1 MAFIQKQQII
11 PQQQIPQQPQQ
22 SQQQEWQPSFDAEKT
37 RALIKDYGAYPTKYK
52 EQDLEEIRMHA
63 GYHNVPFYEGD
74 FSILDAIKQAGGG
87 FIEGFTTLRVAD
99 HPDNAYEAVARNIG
113 HLVGFV
119 PGILS
124 GPLKALSVMSKSDK
138 LMRASQ
144 AIAGI
149 KSGPMLVADE
159 VTKRAKKI
167 IKPVLKGAR
176 GSRWEAADSASKMFL
191 ADKAKH
197 IAEGAFHLGVASS
210 VSSIWDGVD
219 QMMHSFVGGAGAGA
233 GFRVIGNIIPGTVKG
248 DKFIKALAGS
258 MFMGIPTTLRG
269 ATTPEQVYEYLAG
282 AYFGSKELTWKT
294 AKAGKAMMKFREAMK
309 TDPQLDAERQIK
321 DWDKYDTYSKP
332 VREEMDKMA
341 FKQFKDRNYNLAE
354 AHKLMEFHG
363 ITDQIPA
370 KEFTTKGY
378 KMLNAVRRGLQKQ
391 TKYKLDEDFGVAL
404 SGGNKG
410 AQMKWS
416 VALDKMGI
424 ATAHFM
430 PETFSHRKTYESFR
444 DSSNKGFAKGV
455 DVGVKSQQLM
465 ESGGAID
472 QANKTLKRGDINNY
486 KPWTLESIQSSYFQ
500 IKGAKG
506 VFAVAP
512 LEKGKRTVE
521 GPTGWPVQMAID
533 KGMQKVFVYNPPE
546 KKWFKWTP
554 EVNRFKAIDYT
565 PKLTK
570 NPAVLG
576 SSKIQGGSP
585 AAQAIKDVVEK
596 TFKKRLKE
604 KDSIEKDDKDRHSK
618 TLKNLREMHS
628 QISEKKNLL
637 SDVRADLKNAS
648 LGKVRMKELAIQ
660 EKALNSEIDAIFKE
674 IRTKHNVLEPNQYI
688 DRTTGDIINDID
700 TGSKAQDFTLMKKG
714 EYFSNNYL
722 QEIWDV
728 DSLSHNKR
736 NSMLDSAKIVDSVM
750 RKYTIKDD
758 KNVNTDVPVKVLERI
773 LSTPGKPISF
783 GPEAK
788 LYIRKWMRT
797 LNLGRQVIH
806 VKTTGAD
813 KEVIDFTNPER
824 PTSLSGKTVI
834 QIESPKVIEQ
844 VYKDAGGKL
853 ETGNSPSSL
862 VLFDGITRKSQR
874 GFSVDV
880 GLNKLTTHLRFNE
893 TDPITGKKYTE
904 ESAEAAK
911 NAIVGKV
918 IRDVYAKDNLYPFGG
933 QGDKGRIVFVKLHPE
948 LKSKKP
954 IEQKLLYRTLIKTIK
969 NNIKKN
975 KIDKNALSLLN
986 KDKSMMK
993 KKFGVKE
1000 KDFEKMVV
1008 SNLMYDL
1015 SLNGYEINPGNI
1027 AKIMK
1032 GDFIGNAVA
1041 FNKRHQIWMTNGY
1054 SGSKDYVSN
1063 AVNES
1068 GKKILDDLSPNNNL
1082 VYRLI
1087 DDPLLPKELKD
1098 KVLEA
1103 RSSQLGEDVDGAI
1116 LSRDDA
1122 VNVLNK
1128 DAGHPESGQQK
1139 SFIIDNTPLT
1149 MADGSKKNMGALLG
1163 KYMIHNVGPEA
1174 SKMMKDK
1181 GIHFLIYKSAAKQT
1195 GERLIG
1201 KYDVGGISL
1210 PNIPIVYKKNM
1221 PSSVSSDT
1229 LTAARTNYKTR
1240 EIFLDKD
1247 LMKQKFKEKAWT
1259 KPKMKGVDPL
1269 PEYAFRTYEQWEEF
1283 VINHEKAHF
1292 TKENQAIP
1300 KGAARENH
1308 ANQLALFKD
1317 KGLILTGGESYELN
1331 PESIKYSTSVVQ
1343 DPHMAQ
1349 KQIWVKQLFTNLHEY
1364 SQTPIP
1370 KSVIEDINQSVL
1382 KESFMGDKLFNNV
1395 LTEYQNTLNPEKIE
1409 FLVNNLEKLSTPEL
1423 IKTLKAP
1430 GAERFAEVALQK
1442 MLRIVESDIES
1453 SFQDGEI
1460 TAEQRVE
1467 QIEKFT
1473 DSISPMDRLL
1483 KNSAIV
1489 GERANLAGETGY
1501 PAYMHKF
1508 VRDYKQSVLHSY
1520 FVKSVTRP
1528 KMDNSLLARMRPYD
1542 KWMQKDFKELDTND
1556 TIFYLDN
1563 AYKKTIIKLDNG
1575 KETTLGELWKNHN
1588 QDPKFL
1594 KHFNAL
1600 ILRVPMDSISGAHKL
1615 EFKGF
1620 TNREGHGVMLNSK
1633 TMRALGGADL
1643 DGDEAFVYF
1652 GGRNEDGSGHGMKKS
1667 WMDAIHANKG
1677 EYYNKKGNHVGDN
1690 KNAVIQH
1697 GVHKGKTFKEILT
1710 EVSKKNP
1717 LKESKALYYSPLSRM
1732 ETSEKA
1738 VSGRDMLGR
1747 VIVHGQTMKSA
1758 FSSLMEAPNKV
1769 DVFTITKGFDK
1780 NKQNFRFTV
1789 TPKFTEK
1796 DLAYQRELVRAQT
1809 AFTSDPMD
1817 EAGLKGYDTYFNTL
1831 YNAYFNVSVEKQN
1844 NTTKRYKQAK
1854 VTYDKDANQ
1863 YMLEGKLKK
1872 TPLNTSD
1879 FYGDTKS
1886 FFQTPSL
1893 LGSFK
1898 NMNSAYFGYNHKQG
1912 RNYTMDEVNHLA
1924 SDIGNLNENQKNT
1937 LLPKMVD
1944 TLEGLD
1950 WSDNLFRRVDRKA
1963 LENAYEEINALVEN
1977 KEGKFG
1983 PWLQN
1988 AMNRTS
1994 FAVIYNEHIKSVLVN
2009 ELHDPVIRK
2018 RIALKDDP
2026 RSLKEFINIVKHSVW
2041 GKEFLGYEGKEARM
2055 NKLYNYKERLSILE
2069 QMTRQAEDF
2078 LSNDVATMA
2087 TIKEVDRILKN
2098 KRVKA
2103 STLNKISNAVAKFK
2117 ARSYLSK
2124 EELKSL
2130 DFKILAQTAKEK
2142 QHAELTEYLL
2152 EKQSEWHKGQQSKE
2166 KQQDLIG
2173 DKRSAAWD
2181 QMQLDTKIRKFKDK
2195 LKNDAE
2201 RELFDHLFIGTLD
2214 RGDMG
2219 KINKIIQSMPQ
2230 QKNSPLFRDLM
2241 AKLIKETTRTTQ
2253 SRLAINS
2260 QEISDIAIQNHLQS
2274 MNKVFVKMW
2283 EPLDKKTTE
2292 ATVLGV
2298 EDVLNRSGI
2307 TGEDILN
2314 DLVIGAHKGQGYAGV
2329 KKGKIDVEDKAVV
2342 TEIASI
2348 LKRYNK
2354 KVEGALPS
2362 LNEQIRGITGKIDT
2376 VGGKGK
2382 DLNALNREDFVLI
2395 RNYLRQLESG
2405 TLMQQMRKADTP
2417 ELMKRYYALFPS
2429 TVNRELMA
2437 YDIQWLRKKS
2447 WYVDK
2452 YGESKEGYVAKP
2464 TYALEQLMKQAHNAS
2479 SLATGKAE
2487 TLFKDI
2493 QQQFIH
2499 LEELGE
2505 DGVGLFHIANAQREL
2520 SVKENIDNRKNSDL
2534 PSDMKTHYKLNYDT
2548 SRQLVEKEYNW
2559 KKIKDKTYTVLN
2571 NEGERVRATGFEIV
2585 NGLPEK
2591 NLIGLKE
2598 SQAERFKSL
2607 WPLISGD
2614 GKSIQRYKTG
2624 LYFDPETK
2632 LQPRYNWSL
2641 FVKDM
2646 EKSFNAGEDIPINLG
2661 IDGMRH
2667 IMRSMMYDLA
2677 ETAKA
2682 KKDYANWIIKDTRP
2696 MDFKSYWPHMF
2707 FDKKTA
2713 QINIKK
2719 TLDFIRKNP
2728 SLSEKQKKSRIQ
2740 SLILRQKTITGDWEF
2755 QDMQDFDKVDVLEI
2769 NQAISDIASKKRKTL
2784 ETVKWTDMNSTFGSM
2799 MSREGHIGGWSLD
2812 IGSMNAYVKNI
2823 TSTYFK
2829 QMNQI
2834 MSRKTIYDAK
2844 KRMTKKFGKELAG
2857 NWEKYFKLYVQ
2868 GAMGQ
2873 PDVIPKAWYD
2883 DPNMK
2888 LKGTPYS
2895 AFADNHI
2902 LERVNKIRKALGVKK
2917 SDLPQELQDYTF
2929 QDLKNWS
2936 NMEAKFEL
2944 ASLLAHPKSA
2954 VTNIFGGSLHTIQSA
2969 GHKAFFKARS
2979 LKFLKRI
2986 NPKWNSMQDVED
2998 FVVSKG
3004 VVPEFMIHE
3013 LGLGQTAANKKSIQ
3027 SFIGELSS
3035 KINSKDVIERKEIR
3049 SLAKKYKLSDRIMN
3063 VASKFMSIPERTL
3076 RRDAFMAHYIRA
3088 WERFGGTIT
3097 DPNHPFLIEMGKK
3110 GVKATQFLYEAP
3122 QRPFFA
3128 RTALGKI
3135 MSRFQ
3140 LYAWNSVRFRND
3152 VTREAALYGF
3162 KEGTSAYNRFKRTMT
3177 IDLFVLALGNM
3188 FLYSLFDNALPQ
3200 PLSWFQDTADW
3211 LFGDEKER
3219 ERAFFGAYPTAI
3231 APLQIITPPIA
3242 RFPMAGLM
3250 EWARDDYTKFS
3261 EYQVYTALPFGRIV
3275 RDVVQPGKGL
3285 IDNPSRFLEKMA
3297 GMPIR
3302 DLQRYATERKKAIEE
3317 GTRYKQPK
3325 IGF

>member
-1 MAFIQKQQII
+1 MAFIQQQQIS
-11 PQQQIPQQPQQ
+11 PQQQIPQEQE
-22 SQQQEWQPSFDAEKT
+22 QQQWQPSFDAEKT
-37 RALIKDYGAYPTKYK
+37 RALIKDYGTYPTKYK

-124 GPLKALSVMSKSDK
+124 GPLKALGIMSQSKM
-138 LMRASQ
+138 LLHASK
-144 AIAGI
+144 AVVGI
-149 KSGPMLVADE
+149 KSGPMLAADL
-159 VTKRAKKI
+159 VTKRAKRI
-167 IKPVLKGAR
+167 IKPILKGAR
-176 GSRWEAADSASKMFL
+176 GSRFGAADAASKMFL

-219 QMMHSFVGGAGAGA
+219 QMMHSFVHGAGAGA

-248 DKFIKALAGS
+248 DKFIKGLAGS
-258 MFMGIPTTLRG
+258 MFMGIPSTLRG

-294 AKAGKAMMKFREAMK
+294 AKAGKALKKFEEAMK
-309 TDPQLDAERQIK
+309 TDPKLDAEKQIQ

-332 VREEMDKMA
+332 VREEIDKMA
-341 FKQFKDRNYNLAE
+341 FQKFRDRDYNSAE
-354 AHKLMEFHG
+354 AYELMKAKG

-370 KEFTTKGY
+370 EQLPTEGY
-378 KMLNAVRRGLQKQ
+378 KMLNAVRQGVQKQ
-391 TKYKLDEDFGVAL
+391 TKYKSREDLGVAL
-404 SGGNKG
+404 SGGTEG
-410 AQMKWS
+410 AQRLWS
-416 VALDKMGI
+416 LGLNKAGM

-430 PETFSHRKTYESFR
+430 PETFSHRKTIADFNSKLR
-444 DSSNKGFAKGV
+444 KGFVKGV
-455 DVGVKSQQLM
+455 DVRVSDRQLM
-465 ESGGAID
+465 EAGGAVD
-472 QANKTLKRGDINNY
+472 EANRTLRRGDINSY

-506 VFAVAP
+506 VFAIAP

-521 GPTGWPVQMAID
+521 GATGWPVQMAID
-533 KGMQKVFVYNPPE
+533 KGIQKVFVYNPPE
-546 KKWFKWTP
+546 KKWFKWNP
-554 EVNRFKAIDYT
+554 AVDRFKAIDYT

-576 SSKIQGGSP
+576 SYKIKGGSP
-585 AAQAIKDVVEK
+585 AAQAIKDVIEK
-596 TFKKRLKE
+596 TFRTLKKPLKE
-604 KDSIEKDDKDRHSK
+604 TDLSKKDDRDKHSR
-618 TLKNLREMHS
+618 TLQNIRDMHS
-628 QISEKKNLL
+628 QISEKRNLL
-637 SDVRADLKNAS
+637 ADVRSDLRDAS
-648 LGKVRMKELAIQ
+648 LGKVRMKELAAQ
-660 EKALNSEIDAIFKE
+660 EKTLNSDIDKLYKDIH
-674 IRTKHNVLEPNQYI
+674 TKHNVLESTQYI
-688 DRTTGDIINDID
+688 DMTSGLIINDID

-714 EYFSNNYL
+714 EYFANNHL
-722 QEIWDV
+722 EEIWNV
-728 DSLSHNKR
+728 DNGSQNKR
-736 NSMLDSAKIVDSVM
+736 NSMLDSAKIVDSIM

-758 KNVNTDVPVKVLERI
+758 KNVNIDIPVKVLERL
-773 LSTPGKPISF
+773 LSTKNKPFTLS
-783 GPEAK
+783 PEGR
-788 LYIRKWMRT
+788 LEMRKWMRT

-806 VKTTGAD
+806 VKTSGSD
-813 KEVIDFTNPER
+813 KEVLSFTNPER

-834 QIESPKVIEQ
+834 QIESPKVIEE

-853 ETGNSPSSL
+853 ETGSSPSSL
-862 VLFDGITRKSQR
+862 VLLDQITRKSKR
-874 GFSVDV
+874 GFTVDV
-880 GLNKLTTHLRFNE
+880 ALNKLANHLQFNE
-893 TDPITGKKYTE
+893 LNSEGKKYTE
-904 ESAEAAK
+904 KEAISAK
-911 NAIVGKV
+911 NNVVGNI
-918 IRDVYAKDNLYPFGG
+918 IREVYKKDNLYPFGG

-948 LKSKKP
+948 LKNTTPLK
-954 IEQKLLYRTLIKTIK
+954 QKLLYRTLVKTIK

-975 KIDKNALSLLN
+975 KIDKNALKLLN
-986 KDKSMMK
+986 NDKSIMK
-993 KKFGVKE
+993 DKFGVKE

-1015 SLNGYEINPGNI
+1015 SLNGYKINPGNI
-1027 AKIMK
+1027 TKIMK
-1032 GDFIGNAVA
+1032 GDFIGSAVA
-1041 FNKRHQIWMTNGY
+1041 FNKRHQIWMTDGY

-1082 VYRLI
+1082 IYRLI
-1087 DDPLLPKELKD
+1087 DDPILPKDLKD
-1098 KVLEA
+1098 KVLKA
-1103 RSSQLGEDVDGAI
+1103 MSSQLGEDVDGAI
-1116 LSRDDA
+1116 LSRDDV

-1139 SFIIDNTPLT
+1139 SFIVDNTPLN

-1163 KYMIHNVGPEA
+1163 KYMIHNVGTEA
-1174 SKMMKDK
+1174 SRMMKEK

-1221 PSSVSSDT
+1221 PSSVGSDI

-1269 PEYAFRTYEQWEEF
+1269 PEYAFKTYEQWEEF
-1283 VINHEKAHF
+1283 VIKHEKAHF

-1364 SQTPIP
+1364 SDTPIP

-1382 KESFMGDKLFNNV
+1382 KESFMGEKLFNNV
-1395 LTEYQNTLNPEKIE
+1395 LTEYQHTFNPEKIE
-1409 FLVNNLEKLSTPEL
+1409 FLVNNLEKLSTTEL

-1460 TAEQRVE
+1460 TAQQRAE
-1467 QIEKFT
+1467 QIQKFT
-1473 DSISPMDRLL
+1473 ESVSPMDRLL

-1489 GERANLAGETGY
+1489 GEKANLAGETGY

-1508 VRDYKQSVLHSY
+1508 VRDYRQAVLHSY

-1556 TIFYLDN
+1556 SIFYLDN
-1563 AYKKTIIKLDNG
+1563 AYKKTIIKLENG
-1575 KETTLGELWKNHN
+1575 KETTLGELWKNHSK
-1588 QDPKFL
+1588 DPKFL

-1615 EFKGF
+1615 QFKGF

-1652 GGRNEDGSGHGMKKS
+1652 GGRNESGKGYGMKES
-1667 WMDAIHANKG
+1667 WMNAIHANKG
-1677 EYYNKKGNHVGDN
+1677 EYYNKKGDNVGDN

-1697 GVHKGKTFKEILT
+1697 GPYKGKTFKEILT
-1710 EVSKKNP
+1710 VASEGNP
-1717 LKESKALYYSPLSRM
+1717 LKESRALYYSPLSRM

-1747 VIVHGQTMKSA
+1747 VITHAQIMKSA
-1758 FSSLMEAPNKV
+1758 FSSLMEATNKNDIFV
-1769 DVFTITKGFDK
+1769 VNKGYGK
-1780 NKQNFRFTV
+1780 KKKKYRVTV
-1789 TPKFTEK
+1789 TPNFGKE
-1796 DLAYQRELVRAQT
+1796 DLAYQRELARAQT

-1817 EAGLKGYDTYFNTL
+1817 EAGLREYDHYFKTL
-1831 YNAYFNVSVEKQN
+1831 HDAYFTTTFEAYNPKTKQFKPMAEKEIPKDWN
-1844 NTTKRYKQAK
+1844 IGDYYGGKGD
-1854 VTYDKDANQ
+1854 YDK
-1863 YMLEGKLKK
+1863 
-1872 TPLNTSD
+1872 
-1879 FYGDTKS
+1879 
-1886 FFQTPSL
+1886 PSL

-1898 NMNSAYFGYNHKQG
+1898 NMNTAYFGYNHRES

-1937 LLPKMVD
+1937 ILPKMVD

-1950 WSDNLFRRVDRKA
+1950 WSDNLFRRVDRKG

-2009 ELHDPVIRK
+2009 DLHDPIVRK

-2026 RSLKEFINIVKHSVW
+2026 RSLKEFINIVKHSIW

-2055 NKLYNYKERLSILE
+2055 NKLYNYKERISILE

-2087 TIKEVDRILKN
+2087 TIKEVDRILKT
-2098 KRVKA
+2098 KRVDTT
-2103 STLNKISNAVAKFK
+2103 TLKRLSNAVAKFK

-2124 EELKSL
+2124 QELKSL
-2130 DFKILAQTAKEK
+2130 DFKILAETAKEK
-2142 QHAELTEYLL
+2142 GHAELTEYLL
-2152 EKQSEWHKGQQSKE
+2152 EKQAEWHKGEEAKI

-2181 QMQLDTKIRKFKDK
+2181 QMQLDKKIRKFKDG
-2195 LKNDAE
+2195 LKNDTE

-2230 QKNSPLFRDLM
+2230 QKNSPIFRDLM

-2283 EPLDKKTTE
+2283 TPLDKKTTE

-2298 EDVLNRSGI
+2298 ENVLNKSGMI
-2307 TGEDILN
+2307 EEDILN
-2314 DLVIGAHKGQGYAGV
+2314 DLVIGAHKGQGYAGI
-2329 KKGKIDVEDKAVV
+2329 KKGKIDAEDKAVV

-2354 KVEGALPS
+2354 KVEGALPHF
-2362 LNEQIRGITGKIDT
+2362 NEQIRGITGKIDPE
-2376 VGGKGK
+2376 GQGK
-2382 DLNALNREDFVLI
+2382 DLNALNRQDFILI
-2395 RNYLRQLESG
+2395 RNYLRELEGG
-2405 TLMQQMRKADTP
+2405 TLMQKMRKSDTP

-2452 YGESKEGYVAKP
+2452 YGEAKEGYVSKP
-2464 TYALEQLMKQAHNAS
+2464 TYALEQLMKQAYNAN

-2520 SVKENIDNRKNSDL
+2520 SIKESIDNRKNSDL
-2534 PSDMKTHYKLNYDT
+2534 PDDMKTHYKLNYDT
-2548 SRQLVEKEYNW
+2548 SRQAVEKEYNW
-2559 KKIKDKTYTVLN
+2559 KKMKDKTYTVLN
-2571 NEGERVRATGFEIV
+2571 NDGKRVRATGFEIV

-2591 NLIGLKE
+2591 NLVGLKKA
-2598 SQAERFKSL
+2598 QAERFKSL
-2607 WPLISGD
+2607 WPLIAGD

-2646 EKSFNAGEDIPINLG
+2646 EKSFNVGEDIPINLG

-2682 KKDYANWIIKDTRP
+2682 KKDYANWIIKYTEP
-2696 MDFKSYWPHMF
+2696 MDFDAYWPHMF
-2707 FDKKTA
+2707 FDKKA
-2713 QINIKK
+2713 AEINIKK

-2728 SLSEKQKKSRIQ
+2728 SLNDKQKKSRIQ

-2769 NQAISDIASKKRKTL
+2769 NEAISDIAAKKRKTL

-2834 MSRKTIYDAK
+2834 MSRKTIHDAK

-2902 LERVNKIRKALGVKK
+2902 LERVNKIRKALGIKK

-2944 ASLLAHPKSA
+2944 ATLLAHPKSA

-2969 GHKAFFKARS
+2969 GHKAFIKARS
-2979 LKFLKRI
+2979 LSFLKRI

-3013 LGLGQTAANKKSIQ
+3013 LGLGQTAANRKSIE

-3049 SLAKKYKLSDRIMN
+3049 SLGKKYKLSDRIMN
-3063 VASKFMSIPERTL
+3063 TASKFMSIPERAL

-3128 RTALGKI
+3128 RTALGKV
-3135 MSRFQ
+3135 MARFQ

-3152 VTREAALYGF
+3152 VIREAKIHGF
-3162 KEGTSAYNRFKRTMT
+3162 KEGTTAFNKFKRTMT

-3211 LFGDEKER
+3211 LFGNEKDR

-3231 APLQIITPPIA
+3231 APLQMITPPIA
-3242 RFPMAGLM
+3242 RFPITGLM

-3261 EYQVYTALPFGRIV
+3261 EYQVYTALPFGRLI
-3275 RDVVQPGKGL
+3275 RDVAQPGKGL
-3285 IDNPSRFLEKMA
+3285 IENPSRFLEKMA